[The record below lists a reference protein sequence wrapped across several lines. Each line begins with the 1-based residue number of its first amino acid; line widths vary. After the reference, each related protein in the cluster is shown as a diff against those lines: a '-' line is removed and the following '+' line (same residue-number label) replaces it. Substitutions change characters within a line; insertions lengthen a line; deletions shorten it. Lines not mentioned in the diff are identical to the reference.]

1 MKVELWDLMTA
12 DQMDG
17 TMVELRAV
25 RKDEMLAVEK
35 VVKSVLHLGV

>member
-1 MKVELWDLMTA
+1 LKVELWDLMTA
-12 DQMDG
+12 DQMDD

>member
-12 DQMDG
+12 DQMDD